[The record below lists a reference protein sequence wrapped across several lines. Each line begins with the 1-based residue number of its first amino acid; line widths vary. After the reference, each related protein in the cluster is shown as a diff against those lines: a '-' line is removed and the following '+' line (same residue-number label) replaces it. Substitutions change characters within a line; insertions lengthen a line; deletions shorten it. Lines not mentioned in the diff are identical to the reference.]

1 MNFPTHRQ
9 SIIFIAQ
16 NWVLN
21 SRLFLHHRHLRS
33 LLILIPR
40 VFFTFNSRESFFYYF
55 RQWCSVYNL
64 VCVSVIVVV
73 SWVGKFLDV
82 IEMYVKWKFSS
93 LFLARSLFQSWC
105 WLSDPFCRL
114 IPTSHNQII
123 FQIQSPWV
131 LIFRDISQTLRD
143 SGAHPAKVLE
153 KLTFVYDFLNEPI
166 SDRRRSILSTKS
178 QLTGTIEVWR
188 VKTFLWGLE

>member
-1 MNFPTHRQ
+1 MFCIQ
-9 SIIFIAQ
+9 FG
-16 NWVLN
+16 
-21 SRLFLHHRHLRS
+21 
-33 LLILIPR
+33 
-40 VFFTFNSRESFFYYF
+40 
-55 RQWCSVYNL
+55 

-178 QLTGTIEVWR
+178 QLTGKINNRSLMGKNVFVRLGIKFLNFIEKIWQFMS
-188 VKTFLWGLE
+188 KSD